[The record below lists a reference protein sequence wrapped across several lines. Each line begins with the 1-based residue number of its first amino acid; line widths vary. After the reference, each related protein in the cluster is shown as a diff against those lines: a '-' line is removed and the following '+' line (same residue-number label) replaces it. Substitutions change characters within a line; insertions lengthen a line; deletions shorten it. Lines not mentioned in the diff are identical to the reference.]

1 MIRSTA
7 QNRALHGLLGDFARS
22 WSHEGVRLTAAEW
35 KIITASYF
43 EAALAESEG
52 RAPQDIPLPE
62 STSRM
67 DSSRM
72 NNMIEYLQWIGAEI
86 GVIFSE

>member
-1 MIRSTA
+1 MIRSQS

-35 KIITASYF
+35 KIILCSYF
-43 EAALAESEG
+43 EAALAEADG
-52 RAPQDIPLPE
+52 RAPHDIPFPE
-62 STSRM
+62 STSQM

-72 NNMIEYLQWIGAEI
+72 NNMIEYLQWIGTEI

>member
-1 MIRSTA
+1 MIRSHA
-7 QNRALHGLLGDFARS
+7 QNRAMHALLGDFARS

-35 KIITASYF
+35 KAIHCTLFACF
-43 EAALAESEG
+43 LAECEG
-52 RAPQDIPLPE
+52 QAIPIPHGPE
-62 STSRM
+62 STSQM

-72 NNMIEYLQWIGAEI
+72 NNMLEYLQWIGAEI

>member
-1 MIRSTA
+1 MIRSNA
-7 QNRALHGLLGDFARS
+7 QNRAMHALLGDFARS

-35 KIITASYF
+35 KIILCSYF
-43 EAALAESEG
+43 EAALAEADG

-62 STSRM
+62 STSQM

-72 NNMIEYLQWIGAEI
+72 NNMLEYLQWIGAEI